1 MLNPLIR
8 YTRLTMCMIL
18 KNMPSTDHLCFIF
31 VFVYALTDLMDGNAS
46 YLFWELLKSAYAIT
60 IFLST
65 GDWFGMTSIYANANV
80 LGMGYILLSVAMT
93 IYLGMG
99 SKKQEALLQQ

>member
-1 MLNPLIR
+1 MLAHIAGIGSPAIFI
-8 YTRLTMCMIL
+8 YGG
-18 KNMPSTDHLCFIF
+18 FIF